1 MSDGD
6 GGVGVCGTGRGFLL
20 CGNGTVFG
28 CVVLTRGS
36 RGLRWGR
43 DNGEY
48 SRTRALDQ
56 ILSCRNLEKKLT
68 FSDKSYGSHCI
79 Q

>member
-6 GGVGVCGTGRGFLL
+6 GEVEVCGTGQGFLL

-43 DNGEY
+43 DNDEY
-48 SRTRALDQ
+48 SRTRASDQ
-56 ILSCRNLEKKLT
+56 I
-68 FSDKSYGSHCI
+68 
-79 Q
+79 